1 MSNYRKIFHLKL
13 ILPVAYV
20 SASFST
26 IKGELAI
33 SWIKYNL
40 VVYKREAEEYTNE
53 F

>member
-20 SASFST
+20 SASLST
-26 IKGELAI
+26 MKGELAI
-33 SWIKYNL
+33 SWIIYNL
-40 VVYKREAEEYTNE
+40 VVYEKEAEEYTSE